1 LFVEGVE
8 MHKGL
13 IEHFETLPDPRI
25 ERTKR
30 YPLNEIILLIIA
42 GTVSGCD
49 GWKSLKDFG
58 EAKLD
63 WLRKFLPY
71 KDGIPVDDTLAR
83 VMRRIETKEFQACF
97 MKWVQSVSDVT
108 SGDVVAIDGK
118 TLRRSHNHRDG
129 VAAIHMISAWSS
141 QNGLV
146 LGQEKTAEKSNEI
159 TAIPQLLDVLELKGC
174 IVTIDAMGC
183 QTAIAEK
190 IIRKKADYVLALKGN
205 QGNLHAEV
213 NDFFAVALTDNF
225 KLVEHDYYEEY
236 DAGHGRIE
244 HRQCWAISPCAE
256 HFPSF
261 EKWPKLNSLIMIK
274 SRREFKDQLTKPTE
288 DTRFYIASIEPNAKK
303 TLTAVRQHWGIEN
316 KLHWTLDM
324 TFRED
329 ESRIR
334 TEAAPEN
341 FAIMRHIALNLLKN
355 DTSRK
360 ASMKRKRFM
369 AALEDDFRE
378 NIIRQVI

>member
-1 LFVEGVE
+1 
-8 MHKGL
+8 MQKGL
-13 IEHFETLPDPRI
+13 IECFETLPDPRV

-30 YPLNEIILLIIA
+30 YPLIEIILLIIA

-83 VMRRIETKEFQACF
+83 VMRKLETKAFQACF
-97 MKWVQSVSDVT
+97 IQWIQSVSEVT

-118 TLRRSHNHRDG
+118 TLRRSHNRQAG
-129 VAAIHMISAWSS
+129 VPAIHMVSAWSS
-141 QNGLV
+141 GNSLV

-159 TAIPQLLDVLELKGC
+159 IAIPQLLDVLELKGC
-174 IVTIDAMGC
+174 IDAMGC

-190 IIRKKADYVLALKGN
+190 IIQKKADYILALKGN
-205 QGNLHAEV
+205 QGNLHVEV
-213 NDFFAVALTDNF
+213 TDFFETALAVNF
-225 KLVEHDYYEEY
+225 QHVQHDYFEEH

-244 HRQCWAISPCAE
+244 YRQCWAIAPCVE
-256 HFPSF
+256 SFPSF
-261 EKWPKLNSLIMIK
+261 KKRPDLKSLIMIK
-274 SRREFKDQLTKPTE
+274 SRREFKDGLTKDTE

-303 TLTAVRQHWGIEN
+303 TLAAVRQHWGIEN
-316 KLHWTLDM
+316 QLHWTLDM

-334 TEAAPEN
+334 AEASPEN
-341 FAIMRHIALNLLKN
+341 FAIMRHIALNLIKN

-360 ASMKRKRFM
+360 ASVKRKRFM
-369 AALEDDFRE
+369 ATLEDDYRE
-378 NIIRQVI
+378 TIIRQVI